1 MNRDII
7 LLFVAII
14 GIAVAMG
21 MVYITFQGK
30 KRGYPVHEINFYI
43 IGAFALMYFLFS
55 LFVIF
60 DSDGNAY
67 LFEFDSS
74 TNYYTAD
81 GDVWYLDGKGYLVN
95 RKDPTTK
102 YKTADVYLNKEGE
115 LIIDQ
120 VGGYEQTDWN
130 PDVFINN
137 DKSRAYSILDCRWN
151 LWGRLLL
158 PEAKGVYVE
167 NSYLAPVAIFS
178 TANLEMKNTFISE
191 FLSFTC
197 IIMLIPFFFVI
208 IKLGYYIIRVFFMR
222 EKQVKNDIQYSIY
235 RDIAITAYSYIQIIA
250 MSETSSSFF
259 KACLYLI
266 LWTVFGLLVIPYL
279 QGGAQIDFLICNSG
293 EQDSSPKYTLKEMRM
308 QSDKGEINSWRKRYL
323 TLTGIYVVLW
333 IIDSIVVA
341 FYG

>member
-1 MNRDII
+1 MNRDMI

-14 GIAVAMG
+14 GITAATG

-43 IGAFALMYFLFS
+43 IGSFALIYFLFS

-81 GDVWYLDGKGYLVN
+81 GDLWYLDGKGYLVN
-95 RKDPTTK
+95 RKDPTMK
-102 YKTADVYLNKEGE
+102 YKTADVYLDNEGE

-120 VGGYEQTDWN
+120 EGEYGQTDWN

-137 DKSRAYSILDCRWN
+137 DKSRAYSISVCRWN

-158 PEAKGVYVE
+158 PEARGVYVE
-167 NSYLAPVAIFS
+167 NLYLAPAAIFS
-178 TANLEMKNTFISE
+178 TAELEMKNTFISE

-197 IIMLIPFFFVI
+197 IIMMIPFFFVI
-208 IKLGYYIIRVFFMR
+208 IKLGYYIIRAFFMR

-235 RDIAITAYSYIQIIA
+235 RDIAITVYSYIQIIA

-259 KACLYLI
+259 KACLYLV
-266 LWTVFGLLVIPYL
+266 LWTVFGLLAIPYL
-279 QGGAQIDFLICNSG
+279 QGRAQIDFLICNSG

>member
-1 MNRDII
+1 MD
-7 LLFVAII
+7 
-14 GIAVAMG
+14 
-21 MVYITFQGK
+21 Y
-30 KRGYPVHEINFYI
+30 
-43 IGAFALMYFLFS
+43 
-55 LFVIF
+55 
-60 DSDGNAY
+60 AY
-67 LFEFDSS
+67 LFEFDST

-81 GDVWYLDGKGYLVN
+81 GDAWYLDGKGYLVN

-102 YKTADVYLNKEGE
+102 YATSDVYLNREGE

-120 VGGYEQTDWN
+120 EGLYEQTDWN
-130 PDVFINN
+130 PDVFISS
-137 DKSRAYSILDCRWN
+137 DKSRAYSISYCRWN

-158 PEAKGVYVE
+158 PEAKGVYVG
-167 NSYLAPVAIFS
+167 NSYLAPAAIFRI
-178 TANLEMKNTFISE
+178 ANLENLEMKNTFIIE

-197 IIMLIPFFFVI
+197 IIMLIPFSLVI
-208 IKLGYYIIRVFFMR
+208 IKLGYYIIRAFFMR

-259 KACLYLI
+259 TACLYLI
-266 LWTVFGLLVIPYL
+266 LWTVFGFLAIPYL

-341 FYG
+341 FYGF